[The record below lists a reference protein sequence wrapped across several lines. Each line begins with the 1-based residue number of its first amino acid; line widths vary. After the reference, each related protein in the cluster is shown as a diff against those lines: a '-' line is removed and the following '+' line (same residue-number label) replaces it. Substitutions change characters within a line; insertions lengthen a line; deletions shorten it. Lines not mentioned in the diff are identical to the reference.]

1 MATVKEKALVAEI
14 TQLAMEMGAGEHT
27 ACVDY
32 MGYVHGVDVRISKK
46 NSNDYVYYSETC
58 YLSGRVDIWSE
69 KTSLPLLNEMLAQV
83 KAFHPQFDADGVKL

>member
-1 MATVKEKALVAEI
+1 MATVKEKALIAEI
-14 TQLAMEMGAGEHT
+14 TRLALEMGAGEYT

-32 MGYVHGVDVRISKK
+32 HGYVHGIDVRIAKK
-46 NSNDYVYYSETC
+46 NASDWVYYSETC
-58 YLSGRVDIWSE
+58 YLSGRIDVWNE